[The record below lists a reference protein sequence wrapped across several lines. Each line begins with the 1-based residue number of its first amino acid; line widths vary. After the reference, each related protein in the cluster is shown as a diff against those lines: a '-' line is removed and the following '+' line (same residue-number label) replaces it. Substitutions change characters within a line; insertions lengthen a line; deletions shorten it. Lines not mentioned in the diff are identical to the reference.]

1 MATFNL
7 TLDMGKRSALPPE
20 IKVRCGEQASQ
31 YVRATF
37 MEDGK
42 AYSVPTGATVR
53 LQVKRADGGV
63 IRTVAT
69 RESSNVYSARIPG
82 QTFTAVGISR
92 VAYFAVYN
100 GDQIATS
107 QDFRLIVLPG
117 TTDEVMVKYYD
128 DQLDEILETA
138 RGEADAIAQE
148 EAARKQAET
157 QRQANEAARQSAE
170 STRQSQEAT
179 RQSNENAR
187 KTAEATR
194 QSNETGRQN
203 AEEAR
208 AKAEQARVDEW
219 AIVKGEVTS
228 TFEDWTEAERIRQAN
243 EATRESN
250 EATRQENEEKRETQE
265 QRREDDTAQAIEDVK
280 TKTDQAID
288 NAQTQIEEAL
298 FAVDGKVDE
307 AIERNDQATD
317 DAVERTKEAIQEALD
332 AADKAN
338 NARAPKISCGTE
350 INKAGGHIED
360 ERDGDVYI
368 NNDTHE
374 VFQFIDGNWVYQF
387 TIDGS
392 GTIIPTV
399 QIAVEVDNPKSLY
412 SVGDVI
418 DYTVTILSTSVI
430 AIYDLILSSSVGE
443 LDTPVYDEIRPGAT
457 VTVTGHYTVQYSDYG
472 NNRPI
477 IVSAYNSLVP
487 QMTAQTVDLVFP
499 ERIATL
505 SITKT
510 LINEEDPYYVGD
522 VLRYETTVTNTGNV
536 PLTDVAVRPLLDGEQ
551 TQTGSGYTVE
561 DNAAQIATLQTGAQA
576 TVSSTLAVT
585 DAHRGTSITSTS
597 QAASPDTGQPVTA
610 SSQAARIADELREL
624 AMAVTITN
632 QGMGPGGVFIEADV
646 IEYAITLKNPH
657 EVTFTDIHVSAP
669 GFVIEDGT
677 GYEVT
682 DNAVISEL
690 APEAT
695 VTVEAGYLVE
705 RTDLGR
711 TDLICRAIADYQGQS
726 ANRQQTEAESAPA
739 VMDAVRKTLQL
750 SVTETSTGTGTNG
763 AYRDGD
769 RLTYHLTATN
779 TGNVDITDLV
789 IATDLMGCTIDN
801 QGQSVTVPLMVPNHV
816 EEWSMAYEVTEA
828 DTKIGQVVN
837 TVTAMAE
844 GISETQTVTSKT
856 ELTVRS
862 IDMDVT
868 ITSTPHKVGD
878 AYCEDDEVTY
888 TVTVRNSGNVVID
901 DLVLEAIGG
910 TIEGQPSV
918 NVPSLNPGQSEVYPS
933 GIYTVT
939 DEDVTATRAS
949 VEVTATGTDIDETV
963 TREVYTQE
971 RVWRVLVN
979 VYNTSGAGP
988 YNLGDT
994 ITGRIEVHNQS
1005 TQAVPNVKITVTP
1018 PDVEVTG

>member
-20 IKVRCGEQASQ
+20 ITVRCGEQSSQ
-31 YVRATF
+31 YVRVTL

-69 RESSNVYSARIPG
+69 RESSNVYTARIPG

-92 VAYFAVYN
+92 VAYIAVYN
-100 GDQIATS
+100 GDQMATS

-128 DQLDEILETA
+128 EQLNEILETA
-138 RGEADAIAQE
+138 RGEAGAIANE
-148 EAARKQAET
+148 EAARKQAEA
-157 QRQANEAARQSAE
+157 QRQANETARQSAE

-179 RQSNENAR
+179 RQSNETAR
-187 KTAEATR
+187 KTAETARQSQESTR
-194 QSNETGRQN
+194 QSQETARQN
-203 AEEAR
+203 AEKAR
-208 AKAEQARVDEW
+208 AEAEQARVDEW

-228 TFEDWTEAERIRQAN
+228 TFQDWTEAERVRQAQ
-243 EATRESN
+243 EAIRESN

-265 QRREDDTAQAIEDVK
+265 QRREDDTAQAIEDAK
-280 TKTDQAID
+280 TKTDQAVEDAQSQID
-288 NAQTQIEEAL
+288 DKL
-298 FAVDGKVDE
+298 SGVDGKIDE
-307 AIERNDQATD
+307 
-317 DAVERTKEAIQEALD
+317 AVERTKDAIQEALD
-332 AADKAN
+332 AADRAN
-338 NARAPKISCGTE
+338 NARAPKISCGTA

-374 VFQFIDGNWVYQF
+374 VFQFVDGNWVYQF

-399 QIAVEVDNPKSLY
+399 QIAVEIDDPKPLY

-430 AIYDLILSSSVGE
+430 AIYDLILSASVGE
-443 LDTPVYDEIRPGAT
+443 LDTPVYGEIRPGAT
-457 VTVTGHYTVQYSDYG
+457 VTVSGHHTVAYSDYG

-477 IVSAYNSLVP
+477 VVTAHNSLVP

-505 SITKT
+505 SISKT
-510 LINEEDPYYVGD
+510 LTNEEDPYYVGD
-522 VLRYETTVTNTGNV
+522 VLRYKTTVTNTGNV
-536 PLTDVAVRPLLDGEQ
+536 PLENITVRPLLDGEQ
-551 TQTGSGYTVE
+551 TQAGSGYTVE
-561 DNAAQIATLQTGAQA
+561 DNAAQIAALQAGAQA
-576 TVSSTLAVT
+576 TVTSILALT
-585 DAHRGTSITSTS
+585 DTHRGTTVTSTS
-597 QAASPDTGQPVTA
+597 QAASSDTGIPVTA
-610 SSQAARIADELREL
+610 SAETARVADELREL

-632 QGMGPGGVFIEADV
+632 QGTGPGGVFVEADV

-657 EVTFTDIHVSAP
+657 EVAFTDIHVSAP

-682 DNAVISEL
+682 DNAVIPEL
-690 APEAT
+690 PPEAS
-695 VTVEAGYLVE
+695 VTVEAAYLVE

-711 TDLICRAIADYQGQS
+711 TDLICRAIADYKGQS

-750 SVTETSTGTGTNG
+750 TVTETSTGTGLDG
-763 AYRDGD
+763 AYREGD
-769 RLTYHLTATN
+769 RITYRLTATN
-779 TGNVDITDLV
+779 TGNVDIADLV
-789 IATDLMGCTIDN
+789 IATDLTGCTIDN
-801 QGQSVTVPLMVPNHV
+801 QGQSVTVPLMVPAHV
-816 EEWSMAYEVTEA
+816 EEWAMAYEVGA
-828 DTKIGQVVN
+828 HDTRLGQVVN

-844 GISETQTVTSKT
+844 GISETQTVTSRT
-856 ELTVRS
+856 ELTVS
-862 IDMDVT
+862 AIDLDVT
-868 ITSTPHKVGD
+868 VTSTPHKVGD
-878 AYCEDDEVTY
+878 AYCESDNVTY
-888 TVTVRNSGNVVID
+888 TVTVRNSGNTVID
-901 DLVLEAIGG
+901 DLVLESIGG
-910 TIEGQPSV
+910 TIEGAPSV
-918 NVPSLNPGQSEVYPS
+918 NVPALNPGQSEVYPS
-933 GIYTVT
+933 GIYTIT
-939 DEDVTATRAS
+939 DDDVTATRTS
-949 VEVTATGTDIDETV
+949 VGVIATATGIEESV

-971 RVWRVLVN
+971 RVYRVLVN

-994 ITGRIEVHNQS
+994 ITGRIEIHNQS
-1005 TQAVPNVKITVTP
+1005 TQDVSNIKVTVTP
-1018 PDVEVTG
+1018 PDVEVL